1 MDITP
6 PNDSAMLKGLIVPAD
21 QRLALSRPLAEVQA
35 SPHIKSI
42 HPDEEGLERQMRR
55 PSRRKKERRQ
65 RQASTLLDTRTPEDR
80 RQSLTAEDEQF
91 IASPLGQEL
100 DVRA

>member
-6 PNDSAMLKGLIVPAD
+6 PNDSAALKGLIVPAD

-35 SPHIKSI
+35 SPRIKSI
-42 HPDEEGLERQMRR
+42 HPDEEGQERPVHR
-55 PSRRKKERRQ
+55 PNRRKKERRQ

-80 RQSLTAEDEQF
+80 RQASDEDEGF
-91 IASPLGQEL
+91 IASPLGQAL